1 MNNNTSNWFG
11 EITWLGENFD
21 KFSVDELRIL
31 CHANNKEMPTPAA
44 NLGNVF
50 RSAQKEGIIEP
61 VEEYTKSR
69 WRKSSRVP
77 RQFWR
82 KRNAK

>member
-1 MNNNTSNWFG
+1 MKTNTNKWFN
-11 EITWLGENFD
+11 EITWLGDNFE
-21 KFSVDELRIL
+21 KFSVDERRIL
-31 CHANNKEMPTPAA
+31 CHANEKEMPTPAA

-50 RSAQKEGIIEP
+50 RSAAKEGLIEP
-61 VEEYTKSR
+61 VEEFTKSK

-82 KRNAK
+82 KKR

>member
-1 MNNNTSNWFG
+1 MKTSTSKWFS
-11 EITWLGENFD
+11 EIEWLGDNFE

-31 CHANNKEMPTPAA
+31 CHANEKEMPTPAA

-50 RSAQKEGIIEP
+50 RSAAKEGLIEP
-61 VEEYTKSR
+61 VEEYTKSK

-77 RQFWR
+77 RQYWRR
-82 KRNAK
+82 KR

>member
-1 MNNNTSNWFG
+1 MKTSTNKWFR
-11 EITWLGENFD
+11 EIVWLGDNFE

-31 CHANNKEMPTPAA
+31 CHANEKEMPTPAA

-50 RSAQKEGIIEP
+50 RSAAKEGLIEP
-61 VEEYTKSR
+61 VEEYTKSK

-77 RQFWR
+77 RQYWR
-82 KRNAK
+82 KKR